1 MHKAKLICV
10 VGALMLTSAC
20 SQPEPESVDAV
31 PEASAAVVPEASA
44 AVVIDQARAAYE
56 LARQKQHAWTL
67 TGDLIESASVALA
80 KNDETQALVDA
91 KRALFTAN
99 ASLAQ
104 AEKEQQAWRSRVPQ

>member
-1 MHKAKLICV
+1 MHKTKLICV

-20 SQPEPESVDAV
+20 GQPESVD
-31 PEASAAVVPEASA
+31 VVPEAAA
-44 AVVIDQARAAYE
+44 AVVIDQAQAAYE

-67 TGDLIESASVALA
+67 TADLIESASVALA
-80 KNDETQALVDA
+80 NNDESQALVDA

-104 AEKEQQAWRSRVPQ
+104 AEKEQQAWRSRVAQ

>member
-1 MHKAKLICV
+1 MNMHKARLICV
-10 VGALMLTSAC
+10 VVALMLTSAC
-20 SQPEPESVDAV
+20 GRSESEPESVDAL
-31 PEASAAVVPEASA
+31 PEATA

-67 TGDLIESASVALA
+67 TADLIESASIALA
-80 KNDETQALVDA
+80 NNDEAQALVDA

-104 AEKEQQAWRSRVPQ
+104 AEKEQHAWRSRVAQ

>member
-1 MHKAKLICV
+1 MNMHKVKLICV

-20 SQPEPESVDAV
+20 GEPESVDAV
-31 PEASAAVVPEASA
+31 PEATA
-44 AVVIDQARAAYE
+44 AVVIDQARVAYE

-67 TGDLIESASVALA
+67 TADLIDSAGVALA
-80 KNDETQALVDA
+80 NNDEVQALVDA

-104 AEKEQQAWRSRVPQ
+104 AEKEQHAWRSRVAQ

>member
-20 SQPEPESVDAV
+20 GQPESEPESVDA
-31 PEASAAVVPEASA
+31 VPEASA

-67 TGDLIESASVALA
+67 TADLIESASVALA
-80 KNDETQALVDA
+80 SNDETQALVDA

-104 AEKEQQAWRSRVPQ
+104 AEKEQHAWRSRVVQ

>member
-1 MHKAKLICV
+1 MNMHKARLICV
-10 VGALMLTSAC
+10 VVALMLTSAC
-20 SQPEPESVDAV
+20 GRSESEPESVDAL
-31 PEASAAVVPEASA
+31 PEATA

-67 TGDLIESASVALA
+67 TAGLIESASIALA
-80 KNDETQALVDA
+80 NNDETQALVDA

-104 AEKEQQAWRSRVPQ
+104 AEKEQHAWRSRVAQ

>member
-1 MHKAKLICV
+1 MHKTKLICV
-10 VGALMLTSAC
+10 VGALMLASAC
-20 SQPEPESVDAV
+20 GEPESVDAV
-31 PEASAAVVPEASA
+31 PEATA

>member
-1 MHKAKLICV
+1 MHKATLICV

-20 SQPEPESVDAV
+20 GEPESVDAV
-31 PEASAAVVPEASA
+31 SEATAAM
-44 AVVIDQARAAYE
+44 VIDQARAAYK

-67 TGDLIESASVALA
+67 TADLIESASVALA
-80 KNDETQALVDA
+80 NNDETQALVAA

-104 AEKEQQAWRSRVPQ
+104 AEKEQLAWRSRVAH